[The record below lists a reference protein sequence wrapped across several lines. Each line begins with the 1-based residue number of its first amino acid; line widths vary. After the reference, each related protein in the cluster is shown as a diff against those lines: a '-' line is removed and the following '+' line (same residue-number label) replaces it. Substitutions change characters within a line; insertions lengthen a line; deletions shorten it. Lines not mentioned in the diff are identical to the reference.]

1 MIGGKKWQKGQ
12 SGNPSG
18 RPKSNFSFKKELE
31 TKLGEVNERDYL
43 KRTYGRLLIDKAVNL
58 ALRGQGNIRAISE
71 VLDRY
76 VGKPAQALTLD
87 ANLNMSHEQRTARLA
102 ELLATFPAL
111 PDANEHS
118 DDAKP
123 N

>member
-43 KRTYGRLLIDKAVNL
+43 KRTYGRIIIDRVVDMASKRNPS
-58 ALRGQGNIRAISE
+58 IRAISE
-71 VLDRY
+71 ILDR
-76 VGKPAQALTLD
+76 VLGKPAQALTLD
-87 ANLNMSHEQRTARLA
+87 ANLNMTREQRVAKVE
-102 ELLATFPAL
+102 ELLAAL
-111 PDANEHS
+111 PAPKDASGPS
-118 DDAKP
+118 DP
-123 N
+123 RIN

>member
-1 MIGGKKWQKGQ
+1 VDPKDPQGRTNGQ
-12 SGNPSG
+12 IVAAQ
-18 RPKSNFSFKKELE
+18 F
-31 TKLGEVNERDYL
+31 VYL
-43 KRTYGRLLIDKAVNL
+43 MK
-58 ALRGQGNIRAISE
+58 QGSIRACNE
-71 VLDRY
+71 YLDRKL
-76 VGKPAQALTLD
+76 GKPAQSLTLD
-87 ANLNMSHEQRTARLA
+87 ANLNVTREQRTARLA